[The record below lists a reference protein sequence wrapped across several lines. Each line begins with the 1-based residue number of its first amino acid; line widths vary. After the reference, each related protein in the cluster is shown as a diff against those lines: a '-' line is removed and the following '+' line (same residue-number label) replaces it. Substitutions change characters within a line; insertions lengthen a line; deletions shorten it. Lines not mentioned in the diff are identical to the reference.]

1 VPPDKERAYRV
12 AYRGTGGGLAGDRRK
27 IAATKKELQ
36 SLDEPTGGITVVR
49 SRTRLSHHRSR
60 LYLPMQRR
68 SSSQT
73 MEMN

>member
-12 AYRGTGGGLAGDRRK
+12 AYGGTGGGLAGDKRK
-27 IAATKKELQ
+27 IAATKEELQ
-36 SLDEPTGGITVVR
+36 SLDEPTRGFTAVR

-68 SSSQT
+68 S
-73 MEMN
+73 